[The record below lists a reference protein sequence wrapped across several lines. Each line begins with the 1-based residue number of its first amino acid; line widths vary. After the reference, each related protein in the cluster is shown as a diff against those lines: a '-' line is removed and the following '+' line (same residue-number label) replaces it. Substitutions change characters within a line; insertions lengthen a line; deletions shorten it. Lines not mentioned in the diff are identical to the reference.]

1 MFLLDTKN
9 VNLGISLY
17 LNRISVFCLK
27 TSLYIQI
34 GISDALLSIWS
45 YIPNLRQSHAMY
57 KYDAI
62 DQTLVDQRVAQFRDQ
77 VARRI
82 NGTLAEEEFRPLRL
96 QNGLYHQ
103 RHAYM
108 LRVAIPYG
116 LLSAKQ
122 LRTLALIAEKYDRG
136 YGHFTTRQNIQFNW
150 IELEQ
155 TPDILAELAKV
166 EMHAIQTSGNCIRN
180 ITSDA
185 FAGVAGDEYID
196 PRPVCELLRQWSTL
210 HPEFA
215 HLPRKFKFAI
225 NGAKED
231 RTVLLCHDVGI
242 ELKKN
247 AQGELVADIYAGGG
261 MGRTPILGQ
270 LIKQDLSWQVLPS
283 YLTALLRVYNRFGR
297 RDNLYKARIKILVK
311 ALGPEEFARQ
321 VEGEW
326 THIKN
331 GDDNFTQAEWERV
344 AKHFTKPAYQ
354 QLSALSEQQ
363 IVAGAPETERS
374 AFTRWLERN
383 VKPHQV
389 AGYASVILSLKPHG
403 TVAPGDATV
412 AQMNA
417 IADLSDQYSFGELRV
432 THEQNLVLADVE
444 QSKLLELWQ
453 ATKQQHVAL
462 PNIGLLTDIIACP
475 GGDFCSLA
483 NAKSLPIAKAIQERF
498 DNLDYL
504 FDLGD
509 ISLNISGCINSCGH
523 HHVGNIGVLGVD
535 KDGEEWYQ
543 ITLGGEQGNTAAI
556 GKVIGPSFY
565 ADEIPDV
572 ITNIINTYTEQRTDD
587 ESFIDAYRRIG
598 VTPFKEAA
606 YKNAKKKDKAVDQ
619 KESAAS

>member
-1 MFLLDTKN
+1 
-9 VNLGISLY
+9 
-17 LNRISVFCLK
+17 
-27 TSLYIQI
+27 
-34 GISDALLSIWS
+34 
-45 YIPNLRQSHAMY
+45 MY

-62 DQTLVDQRVAQFRDQ
+62 DQTLVNQRVAQFRDQ
-77 VARRI
+77 VARRLD
-82 NGTLAEEEFRPLRL
+82 GSLAEEEFRPLRL
-96 QNGLYHQ
+96 QNGLYLQ

-116 LLSAKQ
+116 LFNSEQ
-122 LRTLALIAEKYDRG
+122 LRTMALIAEKYDRG
-136 YGHFTTRQNIQFNW
+136 YGHFTTRQNIQYNW
-150 IELEQ
+150 VTLED

-185 FAGVAGDEYID
+185 FAGVAGDEYVD

-247 AQGELVADIYAGGG
+247 PNINHGELTDGLTADIYAGGG
-261 MGRTPILGQ
+261 MGRTPILGS
-270 LIKQDLSWQVLPS
+270 LIKTDLPWQLLPS

-311 ALGPEEFARQ
+311 ALSPQEFARQ

-326 THIKN
+326 LHIKD
-331 GDDNFTQAEWERV
+331 GSDNWTQAEWQRV
-344 AKHFTKPAYQ
+344 AQHFTKPAYKN
-354 QLSALSEQQ
+354 LPALSNEQVMNTASDADKAIQ
-363 IVAGAPETERS
+363 ISFAK
-374 AFTRWLERN
+374 WLERN

-389 AGYASVILSLKPHG
+389 SGYASVLLSLKPHG
-403 TVAPGDATV
+403 LVAPGDATT
-412 AQMNA
+412 AQMRA
-417 IADLSDQYSFGELRV
+417 IADLADQYSFGELRA

-444 QSKLLELWQ
+444 QAKLYELWQ
-453 ATKQQHVAL
+453 EAKKQKVAL

-498 DNLDYL
+498 DDLDYL

-543 ITLGGEQGNTAAI
+543 ITLGGEQGNDAAI

-572 ITNIINTYTEQRTDD
+572 ITNVINTYVGQRSSE
-587 ESFIDAYRRIG
+587 ESFIETYRRLG
-598 VTPFKEAA
+598 VAPFKEAA
-606 YKNAKKKDKAVDQ
+606 YKDKSENAKKKEIAETLGSSSWVNKI
-619 KESAAS
+619 

>member
-1 MFLLDTKN
+1 
-9 VNLGISLY
+9 
-17 LNRISVFCLK
+17 
-27 TSLYIQI
+27 
-34 GISDALLSIWS
+34 
-45 YIPNLRQSHAMY
+45 MY
-57 KYDAI
+57 KYDYI
-62 DQTLVDQRVAQFRDQ
+62 DQTLVNQRVAQFRDQ
-77 VARRI
+77 VARRL
-82 NGTLAEEEFRPLRL
+82 NGSLKEEEFRPLRL

-116 LLSAKQ
+116 LFNSKQ
-122 LRTLALIAEKYDRG
+122 LRTMALIAEKYDRG
-136 YGHFTTRQNIQFNW
+136 YGHFTTRQNIQYNW
-150 IELEQ
+150 VTLED

-185 FAGVAGDEYID
+185 FAGVAGDEYVD

-231 RTVLLCHDVGI
+231 RTILLCHDVGI

-247 AQGELVADIYAGGG
+247 TADELIADIYAGGG
-261 MGRTPILGQ
+261 MGRTPILGS
-270 LIKQDLSWQVLPS
+270 LIKQALPWQLLPS

-311 ALGPEEFARQ
+311 ALGAEEFARQ

-326 THIKN
+326 LHIKN
-331 GDDNFTQAEWERV
+331 GDDNFTQAEWDRV
-344 AKHFTKPAYQ
+344 AKHFTKPAYKS
-354 QLSALSEQQ
+354 LSKLSHEALINLASE
-363 IVAGAPETERS
+363 ADKT
-374 AFTRWLERN
+374 AFARWLERN
-383 VKPHQV
+383 VKDHQV
-389 AGYASVILSLKPHG
+389 PGYASVILSLKPHG
-403 TVAPGDATV
+403 TVAPGDATT
-412 AQMNA
+412 AQMRA
-417 IADLSDQYSFGELRV
+417 IADLADQYSFGELRA

-444 QSKLLELWQ
+444 QAKLYALWQ
-453 ATKQQHVAL
+453 EAKKQKVAL
-462 PNIGLLTDIIACP
+462 PNVGLLTDIIACP

-498 DNLDYL
+498 DDLDYL

-543 ITLGGEQGNTAAI
+543 ITLGGEQGNDAAI

-572 ITNIINTYTEQRTDD
+572 MSNIINTYVGHRADD
-587 ESFIDAYRRIG
+587 ESFIQTYQRLG
-598 VTPFKEAA
+598 VAPFKEAA
-606 YKNAKKKDKAVDQ
+606 YQNAKKKEKVDKTIGED
-619 KESAAS
+619 AS

>member
-1 MFLLDTKN
+1 
-9 VNLGISLY
+9 
-17 LNRISVFCLK
+17 
-27 TSLYIQI
+27 
-34 GISDALLSIWS
+34 
-45 YIPNLRQSHAMY
+45 MY

-77 VARRI
+77 VARRM

-247 AQGELVADIYAGGG
+247 TKGELVADIYAGGG

-270 LIKQDLSWQVLPS
+270 LIKQDLSWQRLPS

-311 ALGPEEFARQ
+311 ALGSEEFARQ

-326 THIKN
+326 AHIKN
-331 GDDNFTQAEWERV
+331 GDDNFTQAEWDRV
-344 AKHFTKPAYQ
+344 AKHFTKPAYK
-354 QLSALSEQQ
+354 QLSSLSQQQ
-363 IVAGAPETERS
+363 IIAGAPETERS
-374 AFTRWLERN
+374 AFARWLERN

-453 ATKQQHVAL
+453 AAKQQHVAM

-543 ITLGGEQGNTAAI
+543 ITLGGEQGNDAAI

-572 ITNIINTYTEQRTDD
+572 ITKVINTYVEHRTDD
-587 ESFIDAYRRIG
+587 ESFIDSYRRIG
-598 VTPFKEAA
+598 VAPFKEAA
-606 YKNAKKKDKAVDQ
+606 YKNAKKKDRAEDKT
-619 KESAAS
+619 ESAASTS

>member
-1 MFLLDTKN
+1 
-9 VNLGISLY
+9 
-17 LNRISVFCLK
+17 
-27 TSLYIQI
+27 
-34 GISDALLSIWS
+34 
-45 YIPNLRQSHAMY
+45 MY

-77 VARRI
+77 VARRLD
-82 NGTLAEEEFRPLRL
+82 GTLAEEEFRPLRL

-116 LLSAKQ
+116 LFSAKQ
-122 LRTLALIAEKYDRG
+122 LRTLALISEKYDRG
-136 YGHFTTRQNIQFNW
+136 YGHFTTRQNIQYNW
-150 IELEQ
+150 VTLED

-185 FAGVAGDEYID
+185 FAGVAADEYVD
-196 PRPVCELLRQWSTL
+196 TRPICELLRQWSTL

-215 HLPRKFKFAI
+215 HLPRKFKFAV

-247 AQGELVADIYAGGG
+247 TAGELTADIYAGGG
-261 MGRTPILGQ
+261 MGRTPILGS
-270 LIKQDLSWQVLPS
+270 LIKQGLPWNVLPS

-326 THIKN
+326 AHIRN
-331 GDDNFTQAEWERV
+331 SDDNFTQAEWDRV
-344 AKHFTKPAYQ
+344 AQHFTKPAYKS
-354 QLSALSEQQ
+354 LSALSTEQ
-363 IVAGAPETERS
+363 VLASAPEVERA
-374 AFTRWLERN
+374 AFARWIERN
-383 VKPHQV
+383 VKPHQIP
-389 AGYASVILSLKPHG
+389 GYASVILSLKPHG
-403 TVAPGDATV
+403 TVAPGDATT
-412 AQMNA
+412 AQMLA
-417 IADLSDQYSFGELRV
+417 IADLSDQYSFGELRA

-444 QSKLLELWQ
+444 QAKLFELWQ
-453 ATKQQHVAL
+453 EAKKQKVAL

-498 DNLDYL
+498 DDLDYL
-504 FDLGD
+504 FDLGN

-543 ITLGGEQGNTAAI
+543 ITLGGEQGSDASI

-572 ITNIINTYTEQRTDD
+572 ITNVINTYVGERSGD
-587 ESFIDAYRRIG
+587 EPFIETYRRVG
-598 VTPFKEAA
+598 VAPFKEAA
-606 YKNAKKKDKAVDQ
+606 YRDKGENAKKK
-619 KESAAS
+619 ERAAEGGVA

>member
-1 MFLLDTKN
+1 
-9 VNLGISLY
+9 
-17 LNRISVFCLK
+17 
-27 TSLYIQI
+27 
-34 GISDALLSIWS
+34 
-45 YIPNLRQSHAMY
+45 MY
-57 KYDAI
+57 KYDHI
-62 DQTLVDQRVAQFRDQ
+62 DQTLVNQRVAQFRDQ
-77 VARRI
+77 VARRL
-82 NGTLAEEEFRPLRL
+82 NGSLKEEEFRPLRL

-116 LLSAKQ
+116 LFNSQQ
-122 LRTLALIAEKYDRG
+122 LRTMALIAERYDRG
-136 YGHFTTRQNIQFNW
+136 YGHFTTRQNIQYNW
-150 IELEQ
+150 VTLED

-185 FAGVAGDEYID
+185 FAGVAGDEYVD

-231 RTVLLCHDVGI
+231 RTILLCHDVGI
-242 ELKKN
+242 ELKKDS
-247 AQGELVADIYAGGG
+247 QGELVADIYAGGG
-261 MGRTPILGQ
+261 MGRTPILGS
-270 LIKQDLSWQVLPS
+270 LIKQALPWQLLPS

-326 THIKN
+326 LHIKN
-331 GDDNFTQAEWERV
+331 GDDNFTQAEWNRV
-344 AKHFTKPAYQ
+344 AKHFTKPVYKS
-354 QLSALSEQQ
+354 LSKQSHEALINLANESDK
-363 IVAGAPETERS
+363 T
-374 AFTRWLERN
+374 AFSRWLERN
-383 VKPHQV
+383 VKDHQV
-389 AGYASVILSLKPHG
+389 PGYASVILSLKPHG
-403 TVAPGDATV
+403 TVAPGDATT
-412 AQMNA
+412 AQMRA
-417 IADLSDQYSFGELRV
+417 IADLADQYSFGELRA

-444 QSKLLELWQ
+444 QARLHELWQ
-453 ATKQQHVAL
+453 EAKKQKVAL
-462 PNIGLLTDIIACP
+462 PNVGLLTDIIACP

-498 DNLDYL
+498 DDLDYL

-543 ITLGGEQGNTAAI
+543 ITLGGEQGNDAAI

-572 ITNIINTYTEQRTDD
+572 ITNVINTYVNERDED
-587 ESFIDAYRRIG
+587 ESFISAYRRLG
-598 VTPFKEAA
+598 VTPFKDAA
-606 YKNAKKKDKAVDQ
+606 YKNAKKKEK
-619 KESAAS
+619 AASAGEAS

>member
-1 MFLLDTKN
+1 
-9 VNLGISLY
+9 
-17 LNRISVFCLK
+17 
-27 TSLYIQI
+27 
-34 GISDALLSIWS
+34 
-45 YIPNLRQSHAMY
+45 MY
-57 KYDAI
+57 KYDSI
-62 DQTLVDQRVAQFRDQ
+62 DQTLVNERVSQFRDQ
-77 VARRI
+77 VARRL
-82 NGTLAEEEFRPLRL
+82 NGTLGEEEFRPLRL

-116 LLSAKQ
+116 LFNSKQ
-122 LRTLALIAEKYDRG
+122 LRTMAHIAEKYDRG
-136 YGHFTTRQNIQFNW
+136 YGHFTTRQNIQYNW
-150 IELEQ
+150 VTLED

-166 EMHAIQTSGNCIRN
+166 QMHAIQTSGNCIRN

-185 FAGVAGDEYID
+185 FAGVAGDEYVD
-196 PRPVCELLRQWSTL
+196 PRPICELLRQWSTL

-231 RTVLLCHDVGI
+231 RTILLCHDVGI
-242 ELKKN
+242 ELKKD
-247 AQGELVADIYAGGG
+247 AAGQLIADIYAGGG
-261 MGRTPILGQ
+261 MGRTPILGSLVKTGLPWQ
-270 LIKQDLSWQVLPS
+270 LLPS

-326 THIKN
+326 AHIAN
-331 GDDNFTQAEWERV
+331 GDDNFTQAEWDRV
-344 AKHFTKPAYQ
+344 AKHFTKPAYKT
-354 QLSALSEQQ
+354 LPALSTEQL
-363 IVAGAPETERS
+363 IASVPEGERA
-374 AFTRWLERN
+374 AFTRWHEKN
-383 VKPHQV
+383 VRSHQV
-389 AGYASVILSLKPHG
+389 PGYASVILSLKHHG
-403 TVAPGDATV
+403 IPPGDATV

-417 IADLSDQYSFGELRV
+417 IADLADHFSFGELRA

-444 QSKLLELWQ
+444 QTQLFALWQ
-453 ATKQQHVAL
+453 EAKKQKIAL

-498 DNLDYL
+498 DDLDYL
-504 FDLGD
+504 YDLGD

-543 ITLGGEQGNTAAI
+543 ITLGGEQGNDAAI

-572 ITNIINTYTEQRTDD
+572 MTSIIDTYVGQRSAD
-587 ESFIDAYRRIG
+587 ESFIETYRRLG

-606 YKNAKKKDKAVDQ
+606 YKNARAKADKS
-619 KESAAS
+619 ESAGANS

>member
-1 MFLLDTKN
+1 
-9 VNLGISLY
+9 
-17 LNRISVFCLK
+17 
-27 TSLYIQI
+27 
-34 GISDALLSIWS
+34 
-45 YIPNLRQSHAMY
+45 
-57 KYDAI
+57 
-62 DQTLVDQRVAQFRDQ
+62 
-77 VARRI
+77 
-82 NGTLAEEEFRPLRL
+82 
-96 QNGLYHQ
+96 
-103 RHAYM
+103 M

-122 LRTLALIAEKYDRG
+122 LRTLAFIADKYDRG

-150 IELEQ
+150 VELEQ

-166 EMHAIQTSGNCIRN
+166 ELHAIQTSGYCIRN

-185 FAGVAGDEYID
+185 IAGVAADEYID

-247 AQGELVADIYAGGG
+247 PNSNHGEFTADIYAGGG
-261 MGRTPILGQ
+261 MGRTPILGS
-270 LIKQDLSWQVLPS
+270 LIKQGLPWQVLPS

-326 THIKN
+326 AHLHNEAKESK
-331 GDDNFTQAEWERV
+331 DNFTQPEWERV
-344 AKHFTKPAYQ
+344 AQHFTKPAYQ
-354 QLSALSEQQ
+354 NLPALNNEA
-363 IVAGAPETERS
+363 ILATVPETERA
-374 AFTRWLERN
+374 AFARWLERN

-389 AGYASVILSLKPHG
+389 PGYASVILSLKPHG
-403 TVAPGDATV
+403 TVAPGDATS

-417 IADLSDQYSFGELRV
+417 IADLADQYSFGELRV
-432 THEQNLVLADVE
+432 THEQNLVLADVQ

-453 ATKQQHVAL
+453 AAKQQHVAL

-498 DNLDYL
+498 DDLDYL

-543 ITLGGEQGNTAAI
+543 ITLGGEQGNNASI
-556 GKVIGPSFY
+556 GKVIGPAFY
-565 ADEIPDV
+565 ANEIPKV
-572 ITNIINTYTEQRTDD
+572 ITNLINTYVEQRTGD
-587 ESFIDAYRRIG
+587 ESFIETYRRLG
-598 VTPFKEAA
+598 VTPFKEAT
-606 YKNAKKKDKAVDQ
+606 YKNNGEHSKGAIA
-619 KESAAS
+619 

>member
-1 MFLLDTKN
+1 
-9 VNLGISLY
+9 
-17 LNRISVFCLK
+17 
-27 TSLYIQI
+27 
-34 GISDALLSIWS
+34 
-45 YIPNLRQSHAMY
+45 MY
-57 KYDAI
+57 KYDHI
-62 DQTLVDQRVAQFRDQ
+62 DQTLVNQRVAQFRDQ
-77 VARRI
+77 VARRL

-116 LLSAKQ
+116 LFNSKQ
-122 LRTLALIAEKYDRG
+122 LRTMAHIAEKYDRG
-136 YGHFTTRQNIQFNW
+136 YGHFTTRQNIQYNW
-150 IELEQ
+150 VTLED

-185 FAGVAGDEYID
+185 FAGVAADEYVD
-196 PRPVCELLRQWSTL
+196 PRPICELLRQWSTL

-225 NGAKED
+225 NGAQED
-231 RTVLLCHDVGI
+231 RTILLCHDVGI

-247 AQGELVADIYAGGG
+247 KDVNNGELTADIYAGGG
-261 MGRTPILGQ
+261 MGRTPILGS
-270 LIKQDLSWQVLPS
+270 LIKQNLPWQLLPS

-311 ALGPEEFARQ
+311 ALSPEEFARQ

-326 THIKN
+326 AHIKN
-331 GDDNFTQAEWERV
+331 GDDNFTQAEWDRV
-344 AKHFTKPAYQ
+344 AKHFTKPTYKNLQTLTTEQVLNLAIQ
-354 QLSALSEQQ
+354 SDKTSQLSFA
-363 IVAGAPETERS
+363 
-374 AFTRWLERN
+374 RWLERN

-389 AGYASVILSLKPHG
+389 PGYASVILSLKPHG
-403 TVAPGDATV
+403 TVAPGVATT
-412 AQMNA
+412 AQMLA
-417 IADLSDQYSFGELRV
+417 IANLADQYSFGELRA

-444 QSKLLELWQ
+444 QSKLYELWQ
-453 ATKQQHVAL
+453 EAKKQKVAL

-498 DNLDYL
+498 DDLDYL

-509 ISLNISGCINSCGH
+509 ISMNISGCINSCGH

-543 ITLGGEQGNTAAI
+543 ITLGGEQGNEAAI

-565 ADEIPDV
+565 ADEIPDAMS
-572 ITNIINTYTEQRTDD
+572 NIINIYVEQRNEG
-587 ESFIDAYRRIG
+587 ESFINTYQRLG
-598 VTPFKEAA
+598 VAPFKEAA
-606 YKNAKKKDKAVDQ
+606 YKNAKKKEKVEGKLAGED
-619 KESAAS
+619 AS

>member
-1 MFLLDTKN
+1 
-9 VNLGISLY
+9 
-17 LNRISVFCLK
+17 
-27 TSLYIQI
+27 
-34 GISDALLSIWS
+34 
-45 YIPNLRQSHAMY
+45 MY

-136 YGHFTTRQNIQFNW
+136 YGHFTTRQNIQYNW
-150 IELEQ
+150 VELEQ

-261 MGRTPILGQ
+261 MGRTPILGS
-270 LIKQDLSWQVLPS
+270 LIKQDVPWQVLPS

-311 ALGPEEFARQ
+311 AIGPEEFARQ

-326 THIKN
+326 AHIKN
-331 GDDNFTQAEWERV
+331 GDDNFTQAEWDRV
-344 AKHFTKPAYQ
+344 AKHFTKPAYK
-354 QLSALSEQQ
+354 QLSAFSEQQ
-363 IVAGAPETERS
+363 IVAGAPETERP

-389 AGYASVILSLKPHG
+389 PGYASVILSLKPHG

-444 QSKLLELWQ
+444 QSKLVELWQ
-453 ATKQQHVAL
+453 AAKQQHVAL

-509 ISLNISGCINSCGH
+509 VSLNISGCINSCGH

-543 ITLGGEQGNTAAI
+543 ITLGGEQGNDAAI

-572 ITNIINTYTEQRTDD
+572 ITSVINTYVGHRLDG
-587 ESFIDAYRRIG
+587 ESFIDAYRRLG
-598 VTPFKEAA
+598 VAPFKEAA
-606 YKNAKKKDKAVDQ
+606 YKNAKKKDKADDQ
-619 KESAAS
+619 TESAASQS

>member
-1 MFLLDTKN
+1 
-9 VNLGISLY
+9 
-17 LNRISVFCLK
+17 
-27 TSLYIQI
+27 
-34 GISDALLSIWS
+34 
-45 YIPNLRQSHAMY
+45 MY
-57 KYDAI
+57 KYDSI

-77 VARRI
+77 VARRLD
-82 NGTLAEEEFRPLRL
+82 GTLAEEEFRPLRL

-116 LLSAKQ
+116 LFSAKQ
-122 LRTLALIAEKYDRG
+122 LRTLALISEKYDRG
-136 YGHFTTRQNIQFNW
+136 YGHFTTRQNIQYNW
-150 IELEQ
+150 VTLED

-185 FAGVAGDEYID
+185 FAGVAADEYVD
-196 PRPVCELLRQWSTL
+196 TRPICELLRQWSTL

-215 HLPRKFKFAI
+215 HLPRKFKFAV

-247 AQGELVADIYAGGG
+247 AAGELTADIYAGGG
-261 MGRTPILGQ
+261 MGRTPILGS
-270 LIKQDLSWQVLPS
+270 LIKQGLPWNVLPS

-326 THIKN
+326 AHIQDS
-331 GDDNFTQAEWERV
+331 DDNFTQAEWDRV
-344 AKHFTKPAYQ
+344 VKHFTKPAYKSLPA
-354 QLSALSEQQ
+354 LSAEQ
-363 IVAGAPETERS
+363 VLASAPEIERA
-374 AFTRWLERN
+374 AFARWIERN
-383 VKPHQV
+383 VKPHQIP
-389 AGYASVILSLKPHG
+389 GYASVILSLKPHG
-403 TVAPGDATV
+403 TVAPGDATT
-412 AQMNA
+412 AQMLA
-417 IADLSDQYSFGELRV
+417 IADLSDQYSFGELRA

-444 QSKLLELWQ
+444 QAKLFELWQ
-453 ATKQQHVAL
+453 EAKKQKVAL

-498 DNLDYL
+498 DDLDYL

-543 ITLGGEQGNTAAI
+543 ITLGGEQGNDASI

-572 ITNIINTYTEQRTDD
+572 ITNVINTYVGERSGD
-587 ESFIDAYRRIG
+587 EPFIETYRRIG
-598 VTPFKEAA
+598 VAPFKEAA
-606 YKNAKKKDKAVDQ
+606 YKDKGENAKKKEIATEGGV
-619 KESAAS
+619 A

>member
-1 MFLLDTKN
+1 
-9 VNLGISLY
+9 
-17 LNRISVFCLK
+17 
-27 TSLYIQI
+27 
-34 GISDALLSIWS
+34 
-45 YIPNLRQSHAMY
+45 MY
-57 KYDAI
+57 KYDHI

-77 VARRI
+77 VARRLD
-82 NGTLAEEEFRPLRL
+82 GSLAEEEFRPLRL

-116 LLSAKQ
+116 LFNSAQ
-122 LRTLALIAEKYDRG
+122 LRMMALIAEKYDRG
-136 YGHFTTRQNIQFNW
+136 YGHFTTRQNIQYNW
-150 IELEQ
+150 LTLED
-155 TPDILAELAKV
+155 TPNLLADLATV

-185 FAGVAGDEYID
+185 FAGVAADEYVD
-196 PRPVCELLRQWSTL
+196 PRPICELLRQWSTL

-215 HLPRKFKFAI
+215 HLPRKFKFAV

-247 AQGELVADIYAGGG
+247 AQGQLIADIYAGGG
-261 MGRTPILGQ
+261 MGRTPILGS
-270 LIKQDLSWQVLPS
+270 LIKQELPWQVLPS

-311 ALGPEEFARQ
+311 ALGPQEFARQ

-326 THIKN
+326 LHIQN
-331 GDDNFTQAEWERV
+331 SDDNFTQAEWDRV
-344 AKHFTKPAYQ
+344 AKHFTKPTYRS
-354 QLSALSEQQ
+354 LLALSTEQVLAQ
-363 IVAGAPETERS
+363 APEADRI
-374 AFTRWLERN
+374 AFSRWLERN
-383 VKPHQV
+383 VSAHQV
-389 AGYASVILSLKPHG
+389 PGYAIVTLSLKPH
-403 TVAPGDATV
+403 VVAAPGDATT

-417 IADLSDQYSFGELRV
+417 IADLADQYSFGELRA

-444 QSKLLELWQ
+444 QAKLFELWQ
-453 ATKQQHVAL
+453 AAKKQKVAL
-462 PNIGLLTDIIACP
+462 PNVGLLTDIIACP

-483 NAKSLPIAKAIQERF
+483 NAKSIPIAKAIQERF
-498 DNLDYL
+498 DDLDYL

-535 KDGEEWYQ
+535 KDGQEWYQ
-543 ITLGGEQGNTAAI
+543 ITLGGEQGNDAAI

-572 ITNIINTYTEQRTDD
+572 ITNIINTYVEHRADD
-587 ESFIDAYRRIG
+587 ESFIQAYKRLG

-606 YKNAKKKDKAVDQ
+606 YKNQKNKSENAKKKEQ
-619 KESAAS
+619 KQNQAEVNA

>member
-1 MFLLDTKN
+1 
-9 VNLGISLY
+9 
-17 LNRISVFCLK
+17 
-27 TSLYIQI
+27 
-34 GISDALLSIWS
+34 
-45 YIPNLRQSHAMY
+45 MY
-57 KYDAI
+57 KYDHI
-62 DQTLVDQRVAQFRDQ
+62 NQTLVDQRVAQFRDQ
-77 VARRI
+77 VARRL

-116 LLSAKQ
+116 LFNSKQ
-122 LRTLALIAEKYDRG
+122 LRTLADISEKYDRG
-136 YGHFTTRQNIQFNW
+136 YGHFTTRQNIQYNW
-150 IELEQ
+150 VTLED
-155 TPDILAELAKV
+155 TPNILADLAKV

-185 FAGVAGDEYID
+185 FAGVAADEYVD
-196 PRPVCELLRQWSTL
+196 TRPICELLRQWSTL

-225 NGAKED
+225 NGSKED
-231 RTVLLCHDVGI
+231 RTILLCHDVGI

-247 AQGELVADIYAGGG
+247 SAGELTADIYAGGG
-261 MGRTPILGQ
+261 MGRTPILGS
-270 LIKQDLSWQVLPS
+270 LIKQGLPWQVLPS

-326 THIKN
+326 AHLHNESKQSK
-331 GDDNFTQAEWERV
+331 DNFTQAEWGRV

-354 QLSALSEQQ
+354 KLNALSD
-363 IVAGAPETERS
+363 VAILAAAPEAERA
-374 AFTRWLERN
+374 AFARWLERN

-389 AGYASVILSLKPHG
+389 PGYASVILSLKPHG
-403 TVAPGDATV
+403 TVAPGDATS

-417 IADLSDQYSFGELRV
+417 IADLADQYSFGELRV

-444 QSKLLELWQ
+444 QTQLLNLWR
-453 ATKQQHVAL
+453 AAKNHNLAL

-498 DNLDYL
+498 DDLDYL

-543 ITLGGEQGNTAAI
+543 ITLGGEQGNEASI

-565 ADEIPDV
+565 ANEIPDV
-572 ITNIINTYTEQRTDD
+572 MTSLINTYVEQRTND
-587 ESFIDAYRRIG
+587 EPFIETYRRLG
-598 VTPFKEAA
+598 VTPFKKAA
-606 YKNAKKKDKAVDQ
+606 YKNALNKNDAKHSKGAL
-619 KESAAS
+619 A

>member
-1 MFLLDTKN
+1 
-9 VNLGISLY
+9 
-17 LNRISVFCLK
+17 
-27 TSLYIQI
+27 
-34 GISDALLSIWS
+34 
-45 YIPNLRQSHAMY
+45 MY

-77 VARRI
+77 VARRLD
-82 NGTLAEEEFRPLRL
+82 GSLAEEEFRPLRL

-116 LLSAKQ
+116 LFSSKQ
-122 LRTLALIAEKYDRG
+122 LRTLALISEKYDRG
-136 YGHFTTRQNIQFNW
+136 YGHFTTRQNIQYNW
-150 IELEQ
+150 VTLED

-185 FAGVAGDEYID
+185 FAGVAGDEYVD
-196 PRPVCELLRQWSTL
+196 TRPICELLRQWSTL

-215 HLPRKFKFAI
+215 HLPRKFKFAV

-247 AQGELVADIYAGGG
+247 SAGELTADIYAGGG
-261 MGRTPILGQ
+261 MGRTPILGS
-270 LIKQDLSWQVLPS
+270 LIKQGLPWNALPS

-326 THIKN
+326 SHIKN
-331 GDDNFTQAEWERV
+331 GDDNFTQAEWNRV
-344 AKHFTKPAYQ
+344 AQHFTKPAYKA
-354 QLSALSEQQ
+354 LSALSNEQV
-363 IVAGAPETERS
+363 IHLATEADKT

-383 VKPHQV
+383 IKPHQV
-389 AGYASVILSLKPHG
+389 PGYASVILSLKPHG
-403 TVAPGDATV
+403 TVAPGDATT
-412 AQMNA
+412 AQMYA
-417 IADLSDQYSFGELRV
+417 IADLADQYSFGELRA

-444 QSKLLELWQ
+444 QAKLYELWQ
-453 ATKQQHVAL
+453 EAKKQKVAL
-462 PNIGLLTDIIACP
+462 PNVGLLTDIIACP

-498 DNLDYL
+498 DDLDYL

-543 ITLGGEQGNTAAI
+543 ITLGGEQGNDAAI

-572 ITNIINTYTEQRTDD
+572 MTNIINTYVAERSEH
-587 ESFIDAYRRIG
+587 ESFIDTYRRLG

-606 YKNAKKKDKAVDQ
+606 YKNAKKKEKVE
-619 KESAAS
+619 KVVEGGAA

>member
-1 MFLLDTKN
+1 
-9 VNLGISLY
+9 
-17 LNRISVFCLK
+17 
-27 TSLYIQI
+27 
-34 GISDALLSIWS
+34 
-45 YIPNLRQSHAMY
+45 MY
-57 KYDAI
+57 KYDHI
-62 DQTLVDQRVAQFRDQ
+62 DQTLVDQRVIQFRDQ
-77 VARRI
+77 VERRL

-96 QNGLYHQ
+96 QNGLYNQ

-122 LRTLALIAEKYDRG
+122 LRTLAFIADKYDRG

-150 IELEQ
+150 VELEQ

-185 FAGVAGDEYID
+185 FAGVAADEYID

-242 ELKKN
+242 ELKKKPN
-247 AQGELVADIYAGGG
+247 SNNGKLTDELTADIYAGGG
-261 MGRTPILGQ
+261 MGRTPILGS
-270 LIKQDLSWQVLPS
+270 LIKQGLPWQVLPS

-326 THIKN
+326 VHLHNKTKQSK
-331 GDDNFTQAEWERV
+331 DNFTQAEWERV

-354 QLSALSEQQ
+354 KLNPLSDEDILTTAT
-363 IVAGAPETERS
+363 ETERGNF
-374 AFTRWLERN
+374 ARWLGRN
-383 VKPHQV
+383 VKSHQV
-389 AGYASVILSLKPHG
+389 PGYASVILSLKPHG
-403 TVAPGDATV
+403 TVAPGDATS

-417 IADLSDQYSFGELRV
+417 IADLADQYSFSELRV
-432 THEQNLVLADVE
+432 THEQNLALADVE
-444 QSKLLELWQ
+444 QSKLFELWQ
-453 ATKQQHVAL
+453 AAKQQHVAL

-498 DNLDYL
+498 DNFDYL

-543 ITLGGEQGNTAAI
+543 ITLGGEQGNNASI

-565 ADEIPDV
+565 ANEIPDV
-572 ITNIINTYTEQRTDD
+572 MTSLINTYVEQRTSD
-587 ESFIDAYRRIG
+587 EPFIETYRRLGI
-598 VTPFKEAA
+598 TPFKEAA
-606 YKNAKKKDKAVDQ
+606 YKNNGKHSKGLTV
-619 KESAAS
+619 

>member
-1 MFLLDTKN
+1 
-9 VNLGISLY
+9 
-17 LNRISVFCLK
+17 
-27 TSLYIQI
+27 
-34 GISDALLSIWS
+34 
-45 YIPNLRQSHAMY
+45 
-57 KYDAI
+57 
-62 DQTLVDQRVAQFRDQ
+62 
-77 VARRI
+77 
-82 NGTLAEEEFRPLRL
+82 
-96 QNGLYHQ
+96 
-103 RHAYM
+103 
-108 LRVAIPYG
+108 
-116 LLSAKQ
+116 
-122 LRTLALIAEKYDRG
+122 
-136 YGHFTTRQNIQFNW
+136 
-150 IELEQ
+150 
-155 TPDILAELAKV
+155 
-166 EMHAIQTSGNCIRN
+166 MHAIQTSGNCIRN

-185 FAGVAGDEYID
+185 FAGVAADEYVD
-196 PRPVCELLRQWSTL
+196 PRPICELLRQWSTL

-215 HLPRKFKFAI
+215 HLPRKFKFAV

-247 AQGELVADIYAGGG
+247 AAGELTADIYAGGG
-261 MGRTPILGQ
+261 MGRTPILGS
-270 LIKQDLSWQVLPS
+270 LIKQELPWNILPS

-326 THIKN
+326 LHIKN

-344 AKHFTKPAYQ
+344 AKHFTKPAYKN
-354 QLSALSEQQ
+354 LPTLTTEQV
-363 IVAGAPETERS
+363 IDAADAAEKT
-374 AFTRWLERN
+374 AFARWLERN

-389 AGYASVILSLKPHG
+389 PGYASVILSLKPHG
-403 TVAPGDATV
+403 TVAPGDATT
-412 AQMNA
+412 AQMNS
-417 IADLSDQYSFGELRV
+417 IADLADQYSFGELRA

-444 QSKLLELWQ
+444 QAKLFELWQ
-453 ATKQQHVAL
+453 EAKKQKVAL
-462 PNIGLLTDIIACP
+462 PNVGLLTDIIACP

-498 DNLDYL
+498 DDLDYL

-543 ITLGGEQGNTAAI
+543 ITLGGEQGNDAAI

-572 ITNIINTYTEQRTDD
+572 ITNVINTYVKERAED
-587 ESFIDAYRRIG
+587 ESFISAYRRLG

-606 YKNAKKKDKAVDQ
+606 YKNVKKKEKVA
-619 KESAAS
+619 SAGDAS

>member
-1 MFLLDTKN
+1 
-9 VNLGISLY
+9 
-17 LNRISVFCLK
+17 
-27 TSLYIQI
+27 
-34 GISDALLSIWS
+34 
-45 YIPNLRQSHAMY
+45 
-57 KYDAI
+57 
-62 DQTLVDQRVAQFRDQ
+62 
-77 VARRI
+77 
-82 NGTLAEEEFRPLRL
+82 
-96 QNGLYHQ
+96 
-103 RHAYM
+103 M

-116 LLSAKQ
+116 LFNSKQ
-122 LRTLALIAEKYDRG
+122 LRTLALISEKYDRG
-136 YGHFTTRQNIQFNW
+136 YGHFTTRQNIQYNRV
-150 IELEQ
+150 ILED

-185 FAGVAGDEYID
+185 FAGVAADEYVDTHPI
-196 PRPVCELLRQWSTL
+196 CELLRQWSTL

-215 HLPRKFKFAI
+215 HLPRKFKFVV

-247 AQGELVADIYAGGG
+247 PNINNGELTADIYAGGG
-261 MGRTPILGQ
+261 MGRTPILGA
-270 LIKQDLSWQVLPS
+270 LIKQDLPWQVLPS

-297 RDNLYKARIKILVK
+297 RDNLYKVRIKILVK

-326 THIKN
+326 AHIKN
-331 GDDNFTQAEWERV
+331 DQDNFIPAEWERV
-344 AKHFTKPAYQ
+344 AKHFTKPAYKN
-354 QLSALSEQQ
+354 LPALTSKQVINQ
-363 IVAGAPETERS
+363 ANETEKA

-389 AGYASVILSLKPHG
+389 SGYASVILSPKPHG
-403 TVAPGDATV
+403 TVAPGDATTTR
-412 AQMNA
+412 MYA
-417 IADLSDQYSFGELRV
+417 IADLADQYSFGELRA
-432 THEQNLVLADVE
+432 THEQSLVLADVE
-444 QSKLLELWQ
+444 QVKLYELWQ
-453 ATKQQHVAL
+453 EAKKQKVAL
-462 PNIGLLTDIIACP
+462 PNVGLLTDIIACP

-498 DNLDYL
+498 DDLDYL

-543 ITLGGEQGNTAAI
+543 ITLGGEQGNDASI

-572 ITNIINTYTEQRTDD
+572 MTNIINTYVSQRNPE
-587 ESFIDAYRRIG
+587 ESFIEAYRRLG
-598 VTPFKEAA
+598 VIPFKEAA
-606 YKNAKKKDKAVDQ
+606 YKNAKKKDKEAQ
-619 KESAAS
+619 RETT

>member
-1 MFLLDTKN
+1 
-9 VNLGISLY
+9 
-17 LNRISVFCLK
+17 
-27 TSLYIQI
+27 
-34 GISDALLSIWS
+34 
-45 YIPNLRQSHAMY
+45 MY
-57 KYDAI
+57 KYDHI
-62 DQTLVDQRVAQFRDQ
+62 DQTLVDQRVIQFRDQ
-77 VARRI
+77 VERRL

-116 LLSAKQ
+116 LLSANQ
-122 LRTLALIAEKYDRG
+122 LRTLAFIADKYDRG
-136 YGHFTTRQNIQFNW
+136 YGHFTTRQNIQYNW
-150 IELEQ
+150 VELEQ

-185 FAGVAGDEYID
+185 FAGVAADEYVD
-196 PRPVCELLRQWSTL
+196 PRPICELLRQWSTL

-231 RTVLLCHDVGI
+231 RTVMLCHDVGI

-247 AQGELVADIYAGGG
+247 PEINNGELTADIYAGGG
-261 MGRTPILGQ
+261 MGRTPILGS
-270 LIKQDLSWQVLPS
+270 LIKQDVPWQLLPS

-326 THIKN
+326 AHIHNETKN
-331 GDDNFTQAEWERV
+331 SKDNFTQAEWDRV
-344 AKHFTKPAYQ
+344 AKHFTKPSYKTLPALSNAALQ
-354 QLSALSEQQ
+354 EKLASALNANEK
-363 IVAGAPETERS
+363 I
-374 AFTRWLERN
+374 AFARWLERN

-389 AGYASVILSLKPHG
+389 PGYASVILSLKPHG
-403 TVAPGDATV
+403 TAAPGDATS

-417 IADLSDQYSFGELRV
+417 IADLADQYSFGELRV

-444 QSKLLELWQ
+444 QAELLNLWK
-453 ATKQQHVAL
+453 AAKNYNLVI
-462 PNIGLLTDIIACP
+462 PNIGLLTDLIACP

-498 DNLDYL
+498 DDLDYL
-504 FDLGD
+504 YDLGD

-543 ITLGGEQGNTAAI
+543 ITLGGEQGNGAAI

-565 ADEIPDV
+565 ANEIPDV
-572 ITNIINTYTEQRTDD
+572 ITSLINTYVEQRTAD
-587 ESFIDAYRRIG
+587 EPFIDTYRRLG
-598 VTPFKEAA
+598 VTSFKEAA
-606 YKNAKKKDKAVDQ
+606 YKNNGKHS
-619 KESAAS
+619 KESTKAATV

>member
-1 MFLLDTKN
+1 
-9 VNLGISLY
+9 
-17 LNRISVFCLK
+17 
-27 TSLYIQI
+27 
-34 GISDALLSIWS
+34 
-45 YIPNLRQSHAMY
+45 MY
-57 KYDAI
+57 KYDHI
-62 DQTLVDQRVAQFRDQ
+62 DQTLVDQRVAQFRGQ
-77 VARRI
+77 VARRL
-82 NGTLAEEEFRPLRL
+82 NGALAEEEFRPLRL

-108 LRVAIPYG
+108 LRIAIPYG

-122 LRTLALIAEKYDRG
+122 LRMLAHISEKYDRG

-150 IELEQ
+150 VTLED
-155 TPDILAELAKV
+155 TPDILADLAKV

-185 FAGVAGDEYID
+185 FAGVAADEYID

-247 AQGELVADIYAGGG
+247 AQGELIADIYAGGG
-261 MGRTPILGQ
+261 MGRTPILGS
-270 LIKQDLSWQVLPS
+270 LIKAGLPWQLLPS

-326 THIKN
+326 LHIQN
-331 GDDNFTQAEWERV
+331 SDDNFTQTEWNRV
-344 AKHFTKPAYQ
+344 AKHFTKPAYKT
-354 QLSALSEQQ
+354 LTALTNEQ
-363 IVAGAPETERS
+363 VLALASDADKT
-374 AFTRWLERN
+374 AFARWLERN

-389 AGYASVILSLKPHG
+389 PGYASVILSLKPHG
-403 TVAPGDATV
+403 TVAPGDATT
-412 AQMNA
+412 AQMNV
-417 IADLSDQYSFGELRV
+417 IADLADHYSFGELRV

-444 QSKLLELWQ
+444 QEKLYALWQ
-453 ATKQQHVAL
+453 EAKKQKVAL
-462 PNIGLLTDIIACP
+462 PNVGLLTDIIACP

-498 DNLDYL
+498 DDLDYL

-535 KDGEEWYQ
+535 KDGEAWYQ
-543 ITLGGEQGNTAAI
+543 ITLGGEQGNDAAI

-572 ITNIINTYTEQRTDD
+572 MSNIINTYVEQRADD
-587 ESFIDAYRRIG
+587 ESFIQAYKRLG
-598 VTPFKEAA
+598 VTPFKESA
-606 YKNAKKKDKAVDQ
+606 YKNAKKKEKIEATG
-619 KESAAS
+619 SAS

>member
-1 MFLLDTKN
+1 
-9 VNLGISLY
+9 
-17 LNRISVFCLK
+17 
-27 TSLYIQI
+27 
-34 GISDALLSIWS
+34 
-45 YIPNLRQSHAMY
+45 MY
-57 KYDAI
+57 KYDSI

-77 VARRI
+77 VARRLD
-82 NGTLAEEEFRPLRL
+82 GSLAEEEFRPLRL

-116 LLSAKQ
+116 LFSAKQ
-122 LRTLALIAEKYDRG
+122 LRTLALISEKYDRG
-136 YGHFTTRQNIQFNW
+136 YGHFTTRQNIQYNW
-150 IELEQ
+150 VTLED

-185 FAGVAGDEYID
+185 FAGVAGDEYVD
-196 PRPVCELLRQWSTL
+196 TRPICELLRQWSTL

-215 HLPRKFKFAI
+215 HLPRKFKFAV

-247 AQGELVADIYAGGG
+247 PNVNNGELTADIYAGGG
-261 MGRTPILGQ
+261 MGRTPILGS
-270 LIKQDLSWQVLPS
+270 LIKQGLPWNVLPS

-326 THIKN
+326 AHIKN
-331 GDDNFTQAEWERV
+331 SDDNFTQSEWNRV
-344 AKHFTKPAYQ
+344 AKHFTKPAYKT
-354 QLSALSEQQ
+354 LPALSIDEIINTAAQ
-363 IVAGAPETERS
+363 AERA
-374 AFTRWLERN
+374 AFARWLERN

-389 AGYASVILSLKPHG
+389 PGYASVILSLKPHG
-403 TVAPGDATV
+403 TVAPGDATT
-412 AQMNA
+412 AQMHA
-417 IADLSDQYSFGELRV
+417 IADLSDQYSFGELRA

-444 QSKLLELWQ
+444 QSKLHDLWQ
-453 ATKQQHVAL
+453 EAKKQKVAL
-462 PNIGLLTDIIACP
+462 PNVGLLTDIIACP

-498 DNLDYL
+498 DDLDYL

-543 ITLGGEQGNTAAI
+543 ITLGGEQGNDASI

-572 ITNIINTYTEQRTDD
+572 ITNVINTYVSERNED
-587 ESFIDAYRRIG
+587 ESFIEAYRRLG

-606 YKNAKKKDKAVDQ
+606 YKDKDKNEATKKKEQVEKANNGG
-619 KESAAS
+619 AA